1 LSDTEDEMNRKEHWE
16 GVYDKKRPDEVS
28 WYQAEP
34 TLSLKLIDEAA
45 GGLPASI
52 IDVGGGASM
61 LVDRLLGRPT
71 MKVTVLDL
79 SSAALSAAR
88 QRLGPQ
94 AAHVNW
100 IEADILNV
108 DLPEN
113 AYDIWHDRA
122 VFHFLTDGADRR
134 RYVDQ
139 VSRSV
144 KVGGHVLVA
153 TFDAD
158 GPTKCSGLD
167 VARYSPDE
175 LHAQFGNAFR
185 LLRSEHES
193 HVTPW
198 GAIQKFVYCV
208 CSVEGPQRVRHAA

>member
-1 LSDTEDEMNRKEHWE
+1 
-16 GVYDKKRPDEVS
+16 
-28 WYQAEP
+28 
-34 TLSLKLIDEAA
+34 
-45 GGLPASI
+45 
-52 IDVGGGASM
+52 M

-79 SSAALSAAR
+79 SGAALSAAR

-113 AYDIWHDRA
+113 SYDIWHDRA
-122 VFHFLTDGADRR
+122 VFHFQTDAADRR
-134 RYVDQ
+134 RYVEQ

-144 KVGGHVLVA
+144 KIGGHVLVA

-167 VARYSPDE
+167 VARYSPDA

-208 CSVEGPQRVRHAA
+208 CSVEGPQRVRCAA

>member
-1 LSDTEDEMNRKEHWE
+1 MSRKEHWE
-16 GVYDKKRPDEVS
+16 AVYSKKKPDEVS

-34 TLSLKLIDEAA
+34 TLSLKLIDQAA
-45 GGLPASI
+45 GRQPASV
-52 IDVGGGASM
+52 IDVGGGASL
-61 LVDRLLGRPT
+61 LVDRLLDRPT

-79 SSAALSAAR
+79 SGGALSAAR
-88 QRLGPQ
+88 QRLGAQ
-94 AAHVNW
+94 AARVNW
-100 IEADILNV
+100 IESDILNV
-108 DLPEN
+108 TLPEG

-122 VFHFLTDGADRR
+122 VFHFLTAAADRK
-134 RYVDQ
+134 RYVEQ

-167 VARYSPDE
+167 VSRYSPEE
-175 LHAQFGNAFR
+175 LHAQFGSAFR

-208 CSVEGPQRVRHAA
+208 CSVEGPEHVRRAA